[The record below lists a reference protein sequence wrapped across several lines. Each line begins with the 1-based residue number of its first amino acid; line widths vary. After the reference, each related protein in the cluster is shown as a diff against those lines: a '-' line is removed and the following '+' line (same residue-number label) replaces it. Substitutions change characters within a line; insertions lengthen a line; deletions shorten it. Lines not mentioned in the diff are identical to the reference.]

1 MTGAILSVS
10 VPATSRRSAWRGPC
24 ANGITPS
31 RMKSFLAAEAEMN
44 SIEQQASPK
53 LNTHRL

>member
-10 VPATSRRSAWRGPC
+10 VPATSRRSAWRGPW
-24 ANGITPS
+24 ANGITPR
-31 RMKSFLAAEAEMN
+31 RMKSFFAVDAAMN
-44 SIEQQASPK
+44 SIEQQARPK